1 MFQDNIGS
9 TNVKVVIDCE
19 LVKKKSIFAKKIK
32 IKIEMIE
39 FKEYEIAVDK
49 YHKTLSIKQYPL
61 ISWDFYLSV
70 FDKYKALLPDVAS
83 LTKISIDNKW
93 QKNWDFKSKLV
104 DESVIVVTD
113 AKLKIVFASQNIIA
127 INGYKPS
134 EVVGNSPKMFQ
145 GKLTDPKVSK
155 AISNAIKEQIP
166 FSETIYNYCKDGS
179 LYKCHIKGY
188 PVFDKKGT
196 LTNFIAF
203 EKIAA

>member
-1 MFQDNIGS
+1 M
-9 TNVKVVIDCE
+9 
-19 LVKKKSIFAKKIK
+19 L
-32 IKIEMIE
+32 E
-39 FKEYEIAVDK
+39 FKEYEAAVDK
-49 YHKTLSIKQYPL
+49 YHKTLSVKQYPL
-61 ISWDFYLSV
+61 ICWDFYLSV
-70 FDKYKALLPDVAS
+70 FDKYKTLLPDVAG
-83 LTKISIDNKW
+83 LTKISKENNW
-93 QKNWDFKSKLV
+93 QKSWDFKNELV
-104 DESVIVVTD
+104 DENVIVVTD
-113 AKLKIVFASQNIIA
+113 ATLKIVFASQNIIA
-127 INGYKPS
+127 MNGYKPI